1 MKTKQIYKGELL
13 SRTKVKNNILS
24 FYHKSSN
31 EDRRDWYAEAN
42 LFAKELSEQYDI
54 SISICVGVISALS
67 PVKTWS
73 QNKICADKMIAVGKS
88 NHMKQFENKAK
99 EILSSDGSDNAILE
113 ILRGSKIS
121 SFYLNIMYPSNSENV
136 TIDRHA
142 LSVSLGKWITDEDYR
157 GMTKVQY
164 KFFVDCYKY
173 TAKQIEISPLLL
185 QSSTW
190 EVFRKIKKEYKQ

>member
-99 EILSSDGSDNAILE
+99 EILSSDGSDKSILG

-121 SFYLNIMYPSNSENV
+121 SFYLNIMYPNNSENV

-164 KFFVDCYKY
+164 QFFVDCYKY
-173 TAKQIEISPLLL
+173 TAKLIEISPLLL

>member
-1 MKTKQIYKGELL
+1 MKTKQIYKGEIL

-54 SISICVGVISALS
+54 SISICTGVISALS

-99 EILSSDGSDNAILE
+99 EILSSDGSDKSILG

-121 SFYLNIMYPSNSENV
+121 SFYLNIMYPNNSENV

-164 KFFVDCYKY
+164 QFFVDCYKY

>member
-1 MKTKQIYKGELL
+1 MKTKQIYKGEIL

-54 SISICVGVISALS
+54 SISICTGVISALS

-99 EILSSDGSDNAILE
+99 EILSSDGSDKSILG

-121 SFYLNIMYPSNSENV
+121 SFYLNIMYPNNSENV